1 VVSRKQIKSFVSAI
15 RNIVERK
22 IFWLENYVVWR
33 LEMKKF
39 EAGYQF
45 LEGMYNDG
53 YFPDFLVD
61 KIKEELEK
69 IVAFLETGVTD
80 LALIQEK
87 FDVMTLAIND
97 LQEEFVENDSEI
109 ETAAR
114 DCIATDVIE
123 ILRYFEID
131 LDVDDAIGERDW

>member
-1 VVSRKQIKSFVSAI
+1 
-15 RNIVERK
+15 
-22 IFWLENYVVWR
+22 
-33 LEMKKF
+33 MKKF
-39 EAGYQF
+39 DAGYQF
-45 LEGMYNDG
+45 LKGMYNDG

-61 KIKEELEK
+61 KIREELEK
-69 IVAFLETGVTD
+69 VVAFLETEVTD

-87 FDVMTLAIND
+87 FDTMTLAIND
-97 LQEEFVENDSEI
+97 LQEEFVENESEI

-123 ILRYFEID
+123 ILKYFEID